1 MKLFFMPNVCLIF
14 VVLIIIIIIIIIFFI
29 NNFSKAFPYQGV
41 FDV

>member
-14 VVLIIIIIIIIIFFI
+14 VVVLITTVVIIIFFI